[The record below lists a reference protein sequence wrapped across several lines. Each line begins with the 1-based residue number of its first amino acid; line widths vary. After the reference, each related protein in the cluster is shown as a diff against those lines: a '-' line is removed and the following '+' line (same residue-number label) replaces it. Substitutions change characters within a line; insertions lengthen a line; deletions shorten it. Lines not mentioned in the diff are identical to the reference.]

1 MFTYIITSRS
11 MTFFVQAHYQNCEGV
26 QLEYLGLADLAP
38 HGQARSGHHFTELEK
53 MSNPSAFKHGEY

>member
-1 MFTYIITSRS
+1 

-38 HGQARSGHHFTELEK
+38 HGQARSGHHFTELKK
-53 MSNPSAFKHGEY
+53 MSNPSAFKH